1 MGGREAKCKAVLP
14 WKKNGGLVK
23 PLPPWSTLG
32 SLPACCYYIQV
43 FKRKSRKAC
52 PPPNRTWGQPCEQCR
67 EEVENDSHTG
77 HPTWLFNLSFTTQT
91 ALWGQQCDNYRG
103 ETHGLLQWG
112 RGNQEDRG
120 EFLKL
125 NIMLSQFPKRNLADN
140 VIGYT
145 EQTVSEQG
153 EDLEVKSRDSEI
165 QVSMKTWIALKSWL
179 ETKSEIQRTNVKEIA
194 PGDEQ

>member
-1 MGGREAKCKAVLP
+1 
-14 WKKNGGLVK
+14 
-23 PLPPWSTLG
+23 
-32 SLPACCYYIQV
+32 
-43 FKRKSRKAC
+43 
-52 PPPNRTWGQPCEQCR
+52 
-67 EEVENDSHTG
+67 
-77 HPTWLFNLSFTTQT
+77 
-91 ALWGQQCDNYRG
+91 
-103 ETHGLLQWG
+103 
-112 RGNQEDRG
+112 
-120 EFLKL
+120 
-125 NIMLSQFPKRNLADN
+125 MLSQFPKRNLADN